1 MLYEGYPALM
11 FIIGRIFLYLNI
23 GVRSAF
29 AIKLVQCTRFY
40 FPEECPFPQRTLW
53 STLSGH
59 RPDATNLL
67 KA

>member
-29 AIKLVQCTRFY
+29 AIKSARCTRFY
-40 FPEECPFPQRTLW
+40 FPEECPFPLPTLW
-53 STLSGH
+53 PTLSGH
-59 RPDATNLL
+59 RPGATNLL

>member
-1 MLYEGYPALM
+1 MLFEGYPALM
-11 FIIGRIFLYLNI
+11 FIIGRIILYLII

-29 AIKLVQCTRFY
+29 AIKLVRCTRFD
-40 FPEECPFPQRTLW
+40 FPEECPFPLRTLW